1 MANGDAQGTP
11 QAATGMGPA
20 LNSSSVRL
28 SSAYRNRLGSYF
40 ICLAALTFYLL
51 IATWP
56 VVGDGGANFVDAS
69 VFGYQLTATPDAR
82 LFITVV
88 AAGALGSLVHCL
100 TSFADYAGN
109 RTLKRSWV
117 WYLILRT
124 PIGIALALLFYL
136 VLRGG
141 LIAPTLSTTPTGPTL
156 KSHAW
161 TLLNPYGLAAIA
173 AMAGMFSKAGDRQ
186 AQRAVRYLVQDRQSG
201 RATRS
206 AQSAARHFGRRSGLA
221 YGGRRNRTRDPGPE
235 LQQGL
240 RGADQQRNARRQMAK
255 RHPADDNL
263 AAEGCGDRW
272 RPAGRRA
279 QSELRRRRFK
289 PVHGS
294 GASRLGRAEP
304 YGTFCLDRRAPAL
317 PRQNGRARHLKF
329 IHSWIHWLE
338 DYAWLERR
346 GETESIAVE
355 WPIRTS

>member
-28 SSAYRNRLGSYF
+28 SSAYRNRLGIYF
-40 ICLAALTFYLL
+40 LCLAALTFYLL

-56 VVGDGGANFVDAS
+56 VVGDGGANFVDAW

-100 TSFADYAGN
+100 TSFADYVGN

-141 LIAPTLSTTPTGPTL
+141 LIAPTLSTTPADPTP

-173 AMAGMFSKAGDRQ
+173 AMAGMFSKQATDKLSELFDTLFKTDNPVERRDPLNQPPVISSADPASLTVGGAIELAILGQNFSKDCGALINGETRDVKWQSDTRLTITLLPKDVATAGDLLVVVRNPSSAGGDSKQ
-186 AQRAVRYLVQDRQSG
+186 FTVPVRA
-201 RATRS
+201 A
-206 AQSAARHFGRRSGLA
+206 
-221 YGGRRNRTRDPGPE
+221 
-235 LQQGL
+235 
-240 RGADQQRNARRQMAK
+240 
-255 RHPADDNL
+255 
-263 AAEGCGDRW
+263 
-272 RPAGRRA
+272 
-279 QSELRRRRFK
+279 
-289 PVHGS
+289 
-294 GASRLGRAEP
+294 
-304 YGTFCLDRRAPAL
+304 
-317 PRQNGRARHLKF
+317 
-329 IHSWIHWLE
+329 
-338 DYAWLERR
+338 
-346 GETESIAVE
+346 
-355 WPIRTS
+355 

>member
-28 SSAYRNRLGSYF
+28 SSAYRNRLGIYF
-40 ICLAALTFYLL
+40 ICLAVLTFYLL

-56 VVGDGGANFVDAS
+56 VVGDGGANFVDAW
-69 VFGYQLTATPDAR
+69 VFGYPLTATPDAR

-100 TSFADYAGN
+100 TSFADYVGN

-141 LIAPTLSTTPTGPTL
+141 LIAPTLSTTPTDTTP

-173 AMAGMFSKAGDRQ
+173 AMAGMFSKQATDKLSELFDTLFKTDNPVERRDPLNQPPVISGADPASLTVGGAIELAILGQNFSKDCGALINGETRDVKWQSDTRLTITLLPKDVATAGDLLVVVRNPSSAGGDSNQ
-186 AQRAVRYLVQDRQSG
+186 FTVPVRA
-201 RATRS
+201 A
-206 AQSAARHFGRRSGLA
+206 
-221 YGGRRNRTRDPGPE
+221 
-235 LQQGL
+235 
-240 RGADQQRNARRQMAK
+240 
-255 RHPADDNL
+255 
-263 AAEGCGDRW
+263 
-272 RPAGRRA
+272 
-279 QSELRRRRFK
+279 
-289 PVHGS
+289 
-294 GASRLGRAEP
+294 
-304 YGTFCLDRRAPAL
+304 
-317 PRQNGRARHLKF
+317 
-329 IHSWIHWLE
+329 
-338 DYAWLERR
+338 
-346 GETESIAVE
+346 
-355 WPIRTS
+355 